1 MVWDMYIYVGGL
13 YDYVFYIGYFLLM
26 KEKYINGVILLI
38 IKIVLL
44 Y

>member
-1 MVWDMYIYVGGL
+1 MVWIMYIFVGGL
-13 YDYVFYIGYFLLM
+13 YDYVFYNGYFLLM

-38 IKIVLL
+38 IKVLL